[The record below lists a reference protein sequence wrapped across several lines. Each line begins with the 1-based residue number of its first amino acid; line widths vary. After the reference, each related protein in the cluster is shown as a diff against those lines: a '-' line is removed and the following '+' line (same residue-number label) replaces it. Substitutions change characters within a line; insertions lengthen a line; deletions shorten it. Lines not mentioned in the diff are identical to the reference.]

1 MARRWQ
7 LAAVLFLAVSTAAT
21 SMAQDALQTKCQDD
35 LSKLSDCMDYATGH
49 EDSPSAKCCDDTSE
63 TQKERPECLCY
74 IIQQVHSGTH
84 GVQNLGLRFDRLLAQ
99 PAACKLTHANVSLC
113 INLLHLTPSSPD
125 YAMFA
130 NASKITPSPAA
141 PASAST
147 ANGGFKVPTGLGYG
161 VVAAAVVSAVFS
173 SIF

>member
-1 MARRWQ
+1 MARWWQ
-7 LAAVLFLAVSTAAT
+7 LTAVLLAVSMAATT

-49 EDSPSAKCCDDTSE
+49 EDKPSAKCCDDTSV
-63 TQKERPECLCY
+63 TQKARPECLCY

-84 GVQNLGLRFDRLLAQ
+84 GVQSLGLRFDRLLAQ
-99 PAACKLTHANVSLC
+99 PAACKLTQANVSLC
-113 INLLHLTPSSPD
+113 I
-125 YAMFA
+125 
-130 NASKITPSPAA
+130 ITPSPAT
-141 PASAST
+141 PASDT
-147 ANGGFKVPTGLGYG
+147 ADSFKVPTGLGYG